1 MARVLVID
9 DDSSIR
15 MVMKRVLVQAG
26 HEVRE
31 LDCGNDVA
39 QILDAWHPEL
49 VTVDIMMPGV
59 MGQAV
64 YNLLRG
70 KAGVNLPIIVCSATN
85 LKFRGASDD
94 SFLAYLPKPI
104 KPAEFVEAVEKLLTL
119 REAGLQPPA

>member
-26 HEVRE
+26 HEVHE
-31 LDCGNDVA
+31 LDSGNDVVKT
-39 QILDAWHPEL
+39 LDAWHPEL

-64 YNLLRG
+64 YNLLRE
-70 KAGVNLPIIVCSATN
+70 KAGAKLPIIVCSATN
-85 LKFRGASDD
+85 LKFKGASEDP
-94 SFLAYLPKPI
+94 FLAYLPKPI
-104 KPAEFVEAVEKLLTL
+104 KPTEFVEKVDLLLML
-119 REAGLQPPA
+119 RAAGMQPPA